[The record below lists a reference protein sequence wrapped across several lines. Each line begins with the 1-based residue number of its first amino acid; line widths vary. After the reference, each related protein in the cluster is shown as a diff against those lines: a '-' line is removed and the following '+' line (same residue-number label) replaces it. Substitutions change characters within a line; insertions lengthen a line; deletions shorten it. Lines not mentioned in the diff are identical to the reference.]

1 MMTVSTAS
9 HTGAAFRAAAAFAE
23 AIHGTPEW
31 EEWERARAAAKAD
44 TELQRLVAHRR
55 ELLDQTY
62 RVSEGVA
69 SGAVSAEEERVRM
82 HIMQHPASLRQQAAV
97 TALVELLRSLNVALS
112 GALGV
117 DFAQL
122 ATPPRAGGCCG

>member
-1 MMTVSTAS
+1 MTVSTMS
-9 HTGAAFRAAAAFAE
+9 DKGAAVRAAEAFAE

-31 EEWERARAAAKAD
+31 EEWESARAAARAD

-55 ELLDQTY
+55 ALLNQPSRASD
-62 RVSEGVA
+62 SAA
-69 SGAVSAEEERVRM
+69 SGAGSAEEERVRM
-82 HIMQHPASLRQQAAV
+82 QIVQHAASLRQQAAV
-97 TALVELLRSLNVALS
+97 TALIELLRNLNVALS